1 MERAVGNTSA
11 HAERKVVRLRGVVD
25 GTKHDS
31 ETEGREG
38 VNDDGDYLNFA
49 RFTISH
55 QTPPSHHT
63 HHRNN
68 SHNST
73 VSTHHHHHVNR
84 FFFYL
89 ASPTTGTSTFS
100 SLFSYSSSSSTK
112 TPHAPSNN
120 KQLGIKA
127 VDGTAKSN
135 NEELKSFCA
144 QWMML

>member
-1 MERAVGNTSA
+1 MSERVDTLPKEGGSS
-11 HAERKVVRLRGVVD
+11 LGGVVD
-25 GTKHDS
+25 GTTDGGKKVSMTETSHD
-31 ETEGREG
+31 
-38 VNDDGDYLNFA
+38 
-49 RFTISH
+49 FTSWTH
-55 QTPPSHHT
+55 PSHHT
-63 HHRNN
+63 HNSYN
-68 SHNST
+68 SHQHQLYQHIIIIMSTNSS
-73 VSTHHHHHVNR
+73 STM
-84 FFFYL
+84 

>member
-1 MERAVGNTSA
+1 MRS
-11 HAERKVVRLRGVVD
+11 RGWDD
-25 GTKHDS
+25 GR
-31 ETEGREG
+31 TEEG
-38 VNDDGDYLNFA
+38 VNDGDFA
-49 RFTISH
+49 RIHIMT
-55 QTPPSHHT
+55 HT
-63 HHRNN
+63 HHITPINSYN
-68 SHNST
+68 SHQHQLYQHIIIIMST
-73 VSTHHHHHVNR
+73 DSSSTM
-84 FFFYL
+84 